1 MLNVSRLCFRLKC
14 TLAYNIIQ
22 VLVHKRNCAITIRTW
37 IPIAIIILSAPT
49 SSLDL
54 VGLAGVTAGTG
65 DRYTHK
71 EMVISSHALDVAL
84 TCVNV
89 VNVWVWCKAWSV
101 NKIHLYYLQVLTVT
115 VWTSPPSA

>member
-1 MLNVSRLCFRLKC
+1 M
-14 TLAYNIIQ
+14 
-22 VLVHKRNCAITIRTW
+22 AITIRTW

-54 VGLAGVTAGTG
+54 VGLAAGTAGTG

-84 TCVNV
+84 TMVLTLF
-89 VNVWVWCKAWSV
+89 NVWVWCKAWSV
-101 NKIHLYYLQVLTVT
+101 TIHLYYLQVLTVT